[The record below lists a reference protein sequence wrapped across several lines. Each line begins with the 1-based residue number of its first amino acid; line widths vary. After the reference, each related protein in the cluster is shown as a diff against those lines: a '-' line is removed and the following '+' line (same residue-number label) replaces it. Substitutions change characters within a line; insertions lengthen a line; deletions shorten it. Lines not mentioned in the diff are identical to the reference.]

1 MFKRNQNHNSY
12 LVHDFEPIY
21 GFTLNNTSLGRISIR
36 NTELR
41 IFVAKRLVTVRL
53 SVGKRKGIKKNIWF
67 PFKLV
72 PKNSTRG
79 TLSTCAK
86 K

>member
-41 IFVAKRLVTVRL
+41 IFVAKRLIDINL
-53 SVGKRKGIKKNIWF
+53 IQSV
-67 PFKLV
+67 
-72 PKNSTRG
+72 
-79 TLSTCAK
+79 A
-86 K
+86 